1 MRRPATF
8 RGITARSWDTR
19 ECYLAELCQ
28 RVQEKTA
35 PNLGPV
41 FPSEILESQG
51 YSSERGRLR
60 HHQTR
65 EPKRE
70 TPMQKTLR
78 TRGKSRR
85 SQTHFRRDSRRYRR
99 LNAARVARGRCE
111 KAAPS
116 HAPTLEQKARD
127 CCSHPADW
135 LSALPRCARR

>member
-85 SQTHFRRDSRRYRR
+85 SQTHFRRDPPLPPPERGAGGAGMLREGGAVTRADVGAEGTR
-99 LNAARVARGRCE
+99 LLFP
-111 KAAPS
+111 PS
-116 HAPTLEQKARD
+116 GL
-127 CCSHPADW
+127 
-135 LSALPRCARR
+135 ALGPS